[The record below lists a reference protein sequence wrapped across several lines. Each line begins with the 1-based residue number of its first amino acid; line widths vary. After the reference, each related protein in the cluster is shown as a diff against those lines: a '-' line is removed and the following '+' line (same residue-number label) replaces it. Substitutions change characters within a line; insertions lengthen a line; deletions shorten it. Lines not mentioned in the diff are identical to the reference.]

1 MIKRYNVEMLFNK
14 MAELKMN
21 KKQFADYCGVNVY
34 YINRII
40 NQQDMDAYKW
50 YQIASHI
57 TCILDEF
64 IAKEYFDYIQIKHKT
79 FNKE

>member
-1 MIKRYNVEMLFNK
+1 MLFNK

-64 IAKEYFDYIQIKHKT
+64 IANEYFDYIQIKHKT